1 MYGSKKKVLSA
12 DDEIRIL
19 HEAYQ
24 FLLKKHKL
32 GSTSESPR
40 GSVSDSLVSPFM
52 KLSSSEE
59 KPKNYL
65 EDTKEEPNEDE
76 KVNLEP
82 AEDDEDVFD
91 NIKVEL
97 ETMEVDMAPTKT
109 ESDDEEVLRSQ
120 LKLPAKPAKARKK
133 SFHAGMKVKK
143 R

>member
-1 MYGSKKKVLSA
+1 MSA

-32 GSTSESPR
+32 GSTTDSPR
-40 GSVSDSLVSPFM
+40 NSVSDGQPLVSPFM
-52 KLSSSEE
+52 KLSTSDD

-65 EDTKEEPNEDE
+65 LDDKDEKKEEDE
-76 KVNLEP
+76 ENADQIQEE
-82 AEDDEDVFD
+82 AADDDDNVFD

-109 ESDDEEVLRSQ
+109 ESDDEEVLRNQ
-120 LKLPAKPAKARKK
+120 LKLPAKPAKGRKK